1 MPGKHGKYMSYK
13 RIVAKFGTSLL
24 TGNSDYLDRGVMAK
38 LVEQVAGLHA
48 EGKEILI
55 VTSGAVAAGRQ
66 QLGLTKKQSKEREK
80 TTVHF
85 KQVLAAV
92 GQSKLMQVWDELF
105 TVYGLTVA
113 QALLT
118 KHDLADRSGYLNA
131 RTTLLSLLEMR
142 TVGIINENDVVAV
155 DELEGQKFGDND
167 NLSAA
172 VANLVD
178 ADLLI
183 LLTNI
188 DGLYTADPRSDPSA
202 QLIPFVDKIDEAL
215 ERQAGGTA
223 DGLGTGG
230 MVTKLNAARLA
241 MGSGITMVVANGF
254 QPDILT
260 RVAKGETVG
269 TTFVPQI
276 SKLESKKRW
285 LLCGFSCKGSLRVD
299 KGALAALKDGNRSL
313 LPAGVTGVTGQ
324 FERGEAVD
332 ILDAAGNHI
341 ANGIANYSSA
351 DIERIKGARSDR
363 IAAILGHD
371 YGDEV
376 VHRNNLVLS

>member
-1 MPGKHGKYMSYK
+1 MSYK

-24 TGNSDYLDRGVMAK
+24 TGNSDYLDRAIMAG

-48 EGKEILI
+48 GGKEIII

-66 QLGLTKKQSKEREK
+66 RLGLTKKQSKEREK

-92 GQSKLMQVWDELF
+92 GQARLMQAWDELF

-118 KHDLADRSGYLNA
+118 KQDLADRAGYLNA
-131 RTTLLSLLEMR
+131 RTTLLTLLEMR
-142 TVGIINENDVVAV
+142 TIGIINENDVVAV

-167 NLSAA
+167 NLSAT

-178 ADLLI
+178 ADLLV

-188 DGLYTADPRSDPSA
+188 DGLYTADPRQDPTA
-202 QLIPFVDKIDEAL
+202 HLIPFVDKIDEKL
-215 ERQAGGTA
+215 EKQAGGTA

-230 MVTKLNAARLA
+230 MATKLGAARLA
-241 MGSGITMVVANGF
+241 MGSGITMVVANGLK
-254 QPDILT
+254 PDILT
-260 RVAKGETVG
+260 RVVKGETEG
-269 TTFVPQI
+269 TTFLPQV

-285 LLCGFSCKGSLRVD
+285 LLCGFSCKGSLKVD
-299 KGALAALKDGNRSL
+299 KGALAALRDGNRSL
-313 LPAGVTGVTGQ
+313 LPAGVTEVTGQ
-324 FERGEAVD
+324 FERGDVVD
-332 ILDAAGNHI
+332 IVDAAGRHL

-351 DIERIKGARSDR
+351 DIERIRGARSER
-363 IAAILGHD
+363 IPAILGHD

-376 VHRNNLVLS
+376 IHRNNLVLS